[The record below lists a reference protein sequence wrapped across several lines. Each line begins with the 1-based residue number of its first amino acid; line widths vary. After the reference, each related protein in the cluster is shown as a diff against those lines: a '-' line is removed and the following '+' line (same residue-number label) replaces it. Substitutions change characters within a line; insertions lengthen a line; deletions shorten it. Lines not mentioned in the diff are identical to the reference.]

1 MAYARHYE
9 SSTSGLNFDRFVD
22 RFDEPAL
29 NKMRQQYWTA
39 KQLIRKK
46 LGKKEDEHLLA
57 SDAEFD
63 TKIAL
68 FRFVQETSQQI
79 LCCIDDYQHYL
90 NELVQSEFE
99 LSKMLKEDGEIETS
113 AAGRVMVA
121 VARVMALSAH
131 HRLQMRNPLL
141 RLFGELHVFAER
153 AIMDCADTVEAA
165 EKARIEYRGS
175 LLWMK
180 KTSKE
185 LDPDAEN
192 ILEKFRTAQSVVRRN
207 KEKLD
212 SLKLDTL
219 QKVDLLVASRYN
231 LFSQLLESYQK
242 LLYNYYE
249 QTTLAYEKIY
259 DFVSSRKHYEFEV
272 LTDLIEPTGEL
283 ASEDGSKISTLKG
296 GSECLIEL
304 DECEQ
309 EIEKVLQDLENLN
322 EHDLLCNRIDSPLGL
337 TGECENGDNKEPCE
351 ETRQTL
357 ISVDTVAAR
366 EVSNVTVPAIAPPP
380 GWKSNRIDKVAH
392 YTSDL
397 MDLLSLDDTASVANS
412 FTSDWSKLMANP
424 ATFATVTNSSSAS
437 LSPPSLALPSA
448 LLNFPAVESRKTVMK
463 KAGTNWTLNGG
474 KCTERITGISVSAPK
489 FSTVTSAD
497 VRFLLE
503 FFFLHRAGKLITKR
517 LPS

>member
-1 MAYARHYE
+1 MRE
-9 SSTSGLNFDRFVD
+9 DDKGGNPKMQDKVEGRILILVTDFSGLNFDRFVD
-22 RFDEPAL
+22 RFDEPTL
-29 NKMRQQYWTA
+29 NKMRQQYWTT

-68 FRFVQETSQQI
+68 FRFVQETSDQM

-90 NELVQSEFE
+90 SELVQVEFE
-99 LSKMLKEDGEIETS
+99 LSKMLKENGGAETT

-121 VARVMALSAH
+121 VARAMTISVH
-131 HRLQMRNPLL
+131 HNVVARLQIRNPLL
-141 RLFGELHVFAER
+141 RFFGELHVFTER
-153 AIMDCADTVEAA
+153 AILDCADTVDAA

-212 SLKLDTL
+212 NLKLDTL

-242 LLYNYYE
+242 SLYNYFE

-272 LTDLIEPTGEL
+272 LTDLIEPLKEL
-283 ASEDGSKISTLKG
+283 GCENDDAQMAPNERESES
-296 GSECLIEL
+296 LIEL
-304 DECEQ
+304 DQCEQ
-309 EIEKVLQDLENLN
+309 EMEQVLQELENLN
-322 EHDLLCNRIDSPLGL
+322 GHDLLGNRMESPLGL
-337 TGECENGDNKEPCE
+337 PREKQNGDCLEP
-351 ETRQTL
+351 TNDIPKQTL
-357 ISVDTVAAR
+357 VSVESHPISEA
-366 EVSNVTVPAIAPPP
+366 SNTTIPAIAPPP
-380 GWKSNRIDKVAH
+380 GWKSNRTVARPS
-392 YTSDL
+392 SDL
-397 MDLLSLDDTASVANS
+397 VDLLSLDDTISGISSLA
-412 FTSDWSKLMANP
+412 SDWSKL
-424 ATFATVTNSSSAS
+424 VTSVTAPDVVAASSPVLPSSS
-437 LSPPSLALPSA
+437 SLALPSQ
-448 LLNFPAVESRKTVMK
+448 LLQFPSVESGFPNPFADSTDPNFDVWKGLLDEFETAEV
-463 KAGTNWTLNGG
+463 GG
-474 KCTERITGISVSAPK
+474 SGVFKNC
-489 FSTVTSAD
+489 
-497 VRFLLE
+497 
-503 FFFLHRAGKLITKR
+503 
-517 LPS
+517 